1 VYQLGSIEAES
12 LVKEF
17 DGLRAVDE
25 VTFEVHQGKIFGFLG
40 PNGAGKTTTVRM
52 ITGVLRP
59 DSGRAYI
66 DGIDVTRDPIGA
78 KEQIGIAPEEAN
90 CYIDLTARGNMQL
103 AGELYSVPKKK
114 IKEKTKNLLDEFGLS
129 DRVDSKVKGF
139 SKGMKQRLILAMALV
154 NDPPILF
161 LDEPTAGL
169 DVASQKL
176 IKERIKDLND
186 QGKTIFLTTHNI
198 SEADKLCDRVAII
211 NKGQIATIDSPE
223 KLKST
228 IQSTQSAL
236 VSFSG
241 NGLSQDNLD
250 RLEGLTAVEEIE
262 KEGDKY
268 RLYGSDPGEIVEEV
282 VDFARNE
289 NRKIISFNTSG
300 PSLEEVFTHLTAS

>member
-1 VYQLGSIEAES
+1 MGAIEANS
-12 LVKEF
+12 LVKDF
-17 DGLRAVDE
+17 DNLRAVDG
-25 VTFEVHQGKIFGFLG
+25 VTFEVKEGEVLGFLG

-52 ITGVLRP
+52 ITGVLKP

-103 AGELYSVPKKK
+103 AGELYGVPKKK
-114 IKEKTKNLLDEFGLS
+114 IKEKSIKLLDEFGLL
-129 DRVDSKVKGF
+129 DRADSKVKGF
-139 SKGMKQRLILAMALV
+139 SKGMRQRLILAMALV

-169 DVASQKL
+169 DVASQRL

-211 NKGQIATIDSPE
+211 NNGQIATIDSPE

-241 NGLSQDNLD
+241 NGLSQDKLKYLKD
-250 RLEGLTAVEEIE
+250 LETVEEIE

-268 RLYGSDPGEIVEEV
+268 RLYGLDPGEIVEEV
-282 VDFARNE
+282 VDFARSE
-289 NRKIISFNTSG
+289 NLKIISLNTSG
-300 PSLEEVFTHLTAS
+300 PSLEEVFTHLTTG

>member
-1 VYQLGSIEAES
+1 LGSIEANN

-17 DGLRAVDE
+17 DGLRAVDK
-25 VTFEVHQGKIFGFLG
+25 VTFEVNQGEIFGFLG

-52 ITGVLRP
+52 ITGVLMP

-66 DGIDVTRDPIGA
+66 DGVDVTTDPISA
-78 KEQIGIAPEEAN
+78 KERIGIAPEEAN
-90 CYIDLTARGNMQL
+90 CYIDLTARGNMHL

-114 IKEKTKNLLDEFGLS
+114 IKEKSEELLNQFGLA

-169 DVASQKL
+169 DVASQRL
-176 IKERIKDLND
+176 IKERIRKLNK
-186 QGKTIFLTTHNI
+186 QGKTVFLTTHNI

-241 NGLSQDNLD
+241 NGLSQDKLD
-250 RLEGLTAVEEIE
+250 CLKELKTVEEIE

-289 NRKIISFNTSG
+289 NLKIISLNTSG
-300 PSLEEVFTHLTAS
+300 PSLEEVFTHLTTS

>member
-1 VYQLGSIEAES
+1 MGAIEANS
-12 LVKEF
+12 LVKDF
-17 DGLRAVDE
+17 DNLRAVDG
-25 VTFEVHQGKIFGFLG
+25 VTFEVKEGEVLGFLG

-52 ITGVLRP
+52 ITGVLKP

-103 AGELYSVPKKK
+103 AGELYGVPKKK
-114 IKEKTKNLLDEFGLS
+114 IKEKSIKLLDEFGLL
-129 DRVDSKVKGF
+129 DRADSKVKGF
-139 SKGMKQRLILAMALV
+139 SKGMRQRLILAMALV

-169 DVASQKL
+169 DVASQRL

-241 NGLSQDNLD
+241 NGLSQGKLD
-250 RLEGLTAVEEIE
+250 CLEGLKVVEEIE

-289 NRKIISFNTSG
+289 NRKIISLNTSG

>member
-1 VYQLGSIEAES
+1 MAAIEVNS

-17 DGLRAVDE
+17 DGLRAVDKATFAVNKGE
-25 VTFEVHQGKIFGFLG
+25 VLGFLG

-52 ITGVLRP
+52 ITGVLKP

-78 KEQIGIAPEEAN
+78 KEQIGVAPEEAN

-103 AGELYSVPKKK
+103 AGELYGVPKKK
-114 IKEKTKNLLDEFGLS
+114 IKEKSLKLLDEFGLL
-129 DRVDSKVKGF
+129 DRADSKVKGF
-139 SKGMKQRLILAMALV
+139 SKGMRQRLILAMALV

-169 DVASQKL
+169 DVASQRL

-211 NKGQIATIDSPE
+211 NNGQIATIDSPE

-241 NGLSQDNLD
+241 NGLSQDKLKY
-250 RLEGLTAVEEIE
+250 LEDLETVEEIE

-268 RLYGSDPGEIVEEV
+268 RLYGLDPGEIVEEV
-282 VDFARNE
+282 VDFARSE
-289 NRKIISFNTSG
+289 NLKIISLNTSG
-300 PSLEEVFTHLTAS
+300 PSLEEVFTHLTTG

>member
-1 VYQLGSIEAES
+1 LGAIEANS
-12 LVKEF
+12 LVKDF
-17 DGLRAVDE
+17 DNLRAVDG
-25 VTFEVHQGKIFGFLG
+25 VTFEVKEGEVLGFLG

-52 ITGVLRP
+52 ITGVLKP

-103 AGELYSVPKKK
+103 AGELYGVPKKK
-114 IKEKTKNLLDEFGLS
+114 IKEKSIKLLDEFGLL
-129 DRVDSKVKGF
+129 DRADSKVKGF
-139 SKGMKQRLILAMALV
+139 RKGMRQRLILAMALV

-169 DVASQKL
+169 DVASQRL

-211 NKGQIATIDSPE
+211 NNGQIATIDSPE

-228 IQSTQSAL
+228 IQSTQSAS

-241 NGLSQDNLD
+241 NGLSQDKLKY
-250 RLEGLTAVEEIE
+250 LEDLETVEEIE

-268 RLYGSDPGEIVEEV
+268 RLYGLDPGEIVEEV
-282 VDFARNE
+282 VDFARSE
-289 NRKIISFNTSG
+289 NLKIISLNTSG
-300 PSLEEVFTHLTAS
+300 PSLEEVFTHLTTG

>member
-1 VYQLGSIEAES
+1 LGSIEANN

-17 DGLRAVDE
+17 DGLRAVDK
-25 VTFEVHQGKIFGFLG
+25 VTFEVNQGEIFGFLG

-66 DGIDVTRDPIGA
+66 DGVDVTTNPISA
-78 KEQIGIAPEEAN
+78 KERIGIAPEEAN
-90 CYIDLTARGNMQL
+90 CYIDLTARGNMHL

-114 IKEKTKNLLDEFGLS
+114 IKEKSEKLLNQFGLA

-169 DVASQKL
+169 DVASQRL
-176 IKERIKDLND
+176 IKERIRKLNK
-186 QGKTIFLTTHNI
+186 QGKTVFLTTHNI

-241 NGLSQDNLD
+241 NGLSQDKLD
-250 RLEGLTAVEEIE
+250 CLKELKTVEEIE

-289 NRKIISFNTSG
+289 NLKIISLNTSG
-300 PSLEEVFTHLTAS
+300 PSLEEVFTHLTTS

>member
-1 VYQLGSIEAES
+1 LGSIEANN

-17 DGLRAVDE
+17 DDLRAVDG
-25 VTFEVHQGKIFGFLG
+25 VTFEVNQGEIFGFLG

-52 ITGVLRP
+52 ITGVLKP

-66 DGIDVTRDPIGA
+66 DGVDVTTDPLRA
-78 KEQIGIAPEEAN
+78 KERIGIAPEEAN
-90 CYIDLTARGNMQL
+90 CYIDLTARGNMHL
-103 AGELYSVPKKK
+103 AGELYGVPKKK
-114 IKEKTKNLLDEFGLS
+114 RKEKSVELLDQFGLA
-129 DRVDSKVKGF
+129 DRADSKVKGF
-139 SKGMKQRLILAMALV
+139 SKGMKQRLILGMALI
-154 NDPPILF
+154 NNPPILF

-169 DVASQKL
+169 DVASQRL
-176 IKERIKDLND
+176 IKERIRKLNR

-241 NGLSQDNLD
+241 NGLGRDK
-250 RLEGLTAVEEIE
+250 LEDLGAVEEIE

-268 RLYGSDPGEIVEEV
+268 RLYGPDPGEIVEEV
-282 VDFARNE
+282 VDFARKE
-289 NRKIISFNTSG
+289 NLKIISLNTSG
-300 PSLEEVFTHLTAS
+300 PSLEEVFTHLTTG

>member
-1 VYQLGSIEAES
+1 MSAIES
-12 LVKEF
+12 RNLVKEF

-25 VTFEVHQGKIFGFLG
+25 VSFRVEEGEIFGFLG

-52 ITGVLRP
+52 ITGVLNP

-66 DGIDVTRDPIGA
+66 DGVDVTSDPISA
-78 KEQIGIAPEEAN
+78 KERIGIAPEEAN
-90 CYIDLTARGNMQL
+90 CYVDLTARGNMYL
-103 AGELYSVPKKK
+103 VGELYSVPKKK
-114 IKEKTKNLLDEFGLS
+114 RKEKSEELLDEFGLL
-129 DRVDSKVKGF
+129 DRADTKVKGF
-139 SKGMKQRLILAMALV
+139 SKGMRQRLILAMALI

-169 DVASQKL
+169 DVASQRL
-176 IKERIKDLND
+176 IKERIRKLND

-241 NGLSQDNLD
+241 SGLSQDKLD
-250 RLEGLTAVEEIE
+250 YLEGFKVVEEIE
-262 KEGDKY
+262 KEGDKF

-282 VDFARNE
+282 VGFAKSE
-289 NRKIISFNTSG
+289 NIKIISLNTSG
-300 PSLEEVFTHLTAS
+300 PSLEEVFTHLTTG

>member
-1 VYQLGSIEAES
+1 MGSIEAEK
-12 LVKEF
+12 LVKKF
-17 DGLRAVDE
+17 NGLRAVDG
-25 VTFEVHQGKIFGFLG
+25 VSFEVGEGEIFGFLG

-52 ITGVLRP
+52 ITGIIKP
-59 DSGRAYI
+59 DSGTAHI
-66 DGIDVTRDPIGA
+66 DGINVGHDPIRA
-78 KEQIGIAPEEAN
+78 KERIGIAPEESNA
-90 CYIDLTARGNMQL
+90 YIDLTARGNMHL
-103 AGELYSVPKKK
+103 AGELYSVPKKE
-114 IKEKTKNLLDEFGLS
+114 IKEKSEKLLDEFGLL
-129 DRVDSKVKGF
+129 DRADTKVKGF
-139 SKGMKQRLILAMALV
+139 SKGMKQRLILAMALI

-169 DVASQKL
+169 DVASQQL
-176 IKERIKDLND
+176 IKKRIVELNS

-211 NKGQIATIDSPE
+211 NKGKIATIDSPE

-241 NGLSQDNLD
+241 NALSQDNLKY
-250 RLEGLTAVEEIE
+250 LEKLQVVEEIE

-282 VDFARNE
+282 VDFARSE
-289 NRKIISFNTSG
+289 NLKIISLNTSG
-300 PSLEEVFTHLTAS
+300 PSLEEVFTHLTTG

>member
-1 VYQLGSIEAES
+1 MGSIEANN
-12 LVKEF
+12 LVKDF

-25 VTFEVHQGKIFGFLG
+25 VTFEVNNGEIFGFLG

-66 DGIDVTRDPIGA
+66 DGVDVTTDPIRA
-78 KEQIGIAPEEAN
+78 KERIGIAPEEAN
-90 CYIDLTARGNMQL
+90 CYIDLTARGNMHL
-103 AGELYSVPKKK
+103 AGELYGVPKKRRR
-114 IKEKTKNLLDEFGLS
+114 EKSEELLGQFGLA
-129 DRVDSKVKGF
+129 DRADSKVKGF
-139 SKGMKQRLILAMALV
+139 SKGMKQRLILAMALI

-169 DVASQKL
+169 DVASQRL
-176 IKERIKDLND
+176 IKDRIRSLNK
-186 QGKTIFLTTHNI
+186 QRKTIFLTTHNI

-241 NGLSQDNLD
+241 NGLSRGKLHH
-250 RLEGLTAVEEIE
+250 LEDLETVEEVE

-268 RLYGSDPGEIVEEV
+268 RLYGSEPGEIVEEV
-282 VDFARNE
+282 VDFARKE
-289 NRKIISFNTSG
+289 GLKIRSLKTSG
-300 PSLEEVFTHLTAS
+300 PSLEEVFTHLTTS

>member
-1 VYQLGSIEAES
+1 MGSIEANN

-17 DGLRAVDE
+17 DGLRAVDK
-25 VTFEVHQGKIFGFLG
+25 VTFEVNQGEIFGFLG

-52 ITGVLRP
+52 ITGVLMP

-66 DGIDVTRDPIGA
+66 DGVDVTTNPISA
-78 KEQIGIAPEEAN
+78 KERIGIAPEEAN
-90 CYIDLTARGNMQL
+90 CYIDLTARGNMHL

-114 IKEKTKNLLDEFGLS
+114 IKEKSEKLLNQFGLA

-169 DVASQKL
+169 DVASQRL
-176 IKERIKDLND
+176 IKERIRKLNK
-186 QGKTIFLTTHNI
+186 QGKTVFLTTHNI

-241 NGLSQDNLD
+241 NGLSQDKLD
-250 RLEGLTAVEEIE
+250 CLKELKTVEEIE

-289 NRKIISFNTSG
+289 NLKIISLNTSG
-300 PSLEEVFTHLTAS
+300 PSLEEVFTHLTTS